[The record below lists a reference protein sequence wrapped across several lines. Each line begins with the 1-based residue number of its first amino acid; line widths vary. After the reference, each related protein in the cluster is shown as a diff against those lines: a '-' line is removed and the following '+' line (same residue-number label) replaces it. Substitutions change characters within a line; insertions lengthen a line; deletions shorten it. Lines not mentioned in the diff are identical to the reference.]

1 MSWQCFSIRHIYK
14 IMFVI
19 FNLDKILNP
28 VVEAGEP
35 IDAAVPMEEIV
46 ENYDKLHADN
56 TDKTRNML
64 RRGSY

>member
-1 MSWQCFSIRHIYK
+1 MGWQCFSIRHIYK
-14 IMFVI
+14 VMFVI

-28 VVEAGEP
+28 EAGEP

-56 TDKTRNML
+56 TDNTRNML
-64 RRGSY
+64 KTGSY